1 MVAFRFYFDFG
12 SPNAYL
18 AHKVLP
24 DIETRTGIEASYVP
38 VLLGGIFKLTGN
50 QSPAM
55 AFAGIK
61 NKWAYEQLEFERFR
75 LRHNLLTYRHNPYF
89 PVNTLAIMRGAH
101 AAINLGVLPTYVNA
115 MFEAMWERELNMADP
130 KIIHDVLDQA
140 GLPAADLMANA
151 QTDPVKTAL
160 LKATEQAVALG
171 VFGSPSFHVGNELYF
186 GKDRLD
192 LVEAEIMTQ
201 KAKP

>member
-24 DIETRTGIEASYVP
+24 EIETRTGVKAIYVP

-50 QSPAM
+50 QSPVM

-61 NKWAYEQLEFERFR
+61 NKWAYEQLEVERFR
-75 LRHNLLTYRHNPYF
+75 LRHNLLNFRYNPHF
-89 PVNTLAIMRGAH
+89 PVNTLAIMRIAH
-101 AAINLGVLPTYVNA
+101 AAAQQGLLPAYVNA

-130 KIIHDVLDQA
+130 AVIKDVLDQA
-140 GLPAADLMANA
+140 GLPAADLLAAA

-160 LKATEQAVALG
+160 LKATEQAVETG
-171 VFGSPSFHVGNELYF
+171 VFGSPSFHVGTELYF

-192 LVEAEIMTQ
+192 LVEAEIIAQ

>member
-24 DIETRTGIEASYVP
+24 AIEARTGIGAIYVP

-50 QSPAM
+50 QSPFL

-61 NKWAYEQLEFERFR
+61 NKWSYEQLEFERFR
-75 LRHNLLTYRHNPYF
+75 LRHSLLNYRHNPHF
-89 PVNTLAIMRGAH
+89 PVNTLVIMRGAH
-101 AAINLGVLPTYVNA
+101 AALEQGLLVPYVNA
-115 MFEAMWERELNMADP
+115 VFEAMWERELNMADP
-130 KIIHDVLDQA
+130 AVIEDVLDQA
-140 GLPAADLMANA
+140 DLPAAELMAAA
-151 QTDPVKTAL
+151 QTEPVKTAL
-160 LKATEQAVALG
+160 LKATEQAVEAG
-171 VFGSPSFHVGNELYF
+171 VFGSPSFHVGTELFF

-192 LVEAEIMTQ
+192 LVEAEIMAQ